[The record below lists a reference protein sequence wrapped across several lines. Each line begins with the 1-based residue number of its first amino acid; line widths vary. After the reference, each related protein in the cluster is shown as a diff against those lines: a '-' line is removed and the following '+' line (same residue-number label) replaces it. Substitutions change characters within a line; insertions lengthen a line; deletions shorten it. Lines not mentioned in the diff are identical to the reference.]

1 MSSANL
7 NHFDCSTLATE
18 EAVVDGGLDMIKSFM
33 EEFGE
38 EATFD
43 TEWVDWHVVWLTLFY
58 CDRCINIAVK
68 KNYFEL
74 AQLLVQEYYSK
85 DPHRATG
92 KYIWDDLNIFGL
104 I

>member
-43 TEWVDWHVVWLTLFY
+43 TE
-58 CDRCINIAVK
+58 
-68 KNYFEL
+68 
-74 AQLLVQEYYSK
+74 
-85 DPHRATG
+85 
-92 KYIWDDLNIFGL
+92 
-104 I
+104 